1 MQYYYLRTTHY
12 DLRGQPQTKGSLV
25 PLPRRLIRIRAI
37 VCRGRCIRLGWLS
50 KAGGRSIARL
60 RLRTDKMKVA
70 VANRIAG
77 GRTAG
82 NMTAAVERL
91 SRSWSGAEEQG
102 RTAVDFHTHP
112 VASFALRCRRQGRW
126 DRSSRKDSNL
136 ACAMARRSSGRADS
150 SSYAYPP
157 PPRLCSI

>member
-1 MQYYYLRTTHY
+1 MQYYYLCTPHY
-12 DLRGQPQTKGSLV
+12 DLWGQSQTKASLV
-25 PLPRRLIRIRAI
+25 PLPCRLIRIRAI
-37 VCRGRCIRLGWLS
+37 VCRGRCIHLGWLS

-60 RLRTDKMKVA
+60 RLRTDKTKVA

-82 NMTAAVERL
+82 NMTAAVERQ

-112 VASFALRCRRQGRW
+112 VAVAGSTKQES
-126 DRSSRKDSNL
+126 DRMVPELECTTKPERMPGEQVAEHTAAVHRKD
-136 ACAMARRSSGRADS
+136 
-150 SSYAYPP
+150 
-157 PPRLCSI
+157 

>member
-60 RLRTDKMKVA
+60 RLRTDKTKVA

-82 NMTAAVERL
+82 NMTAAVERQ

-112 VASFALRCRRQGRW
+112 VAVAGSTNQESERMVPELECTTKPERMPGEQVAEHTAAAH
-126 DRSSRKDSNL
+126 RKD
-136 ACAMARRSSGRADS
+136 
-150 SSYAYPP
+150 
-157 PPRLCSI
+157 